1 MHSLVSI
8 VGVVLSRQEN
18 YQEWFRKIKNTL
30 IFNDLWE
37 EICEGKDD
45 NDPEQPTDARQLVI
59 WKSNDKNAHALIF
72 VSVTEE
78 VSRHIISNTTMF
90 KVLEKL
96 KDLYD
101 SHSEL
106 EIIQL
111 LMKLFNLELKD
122 NNPMKLASEIKSLF
136 HDIDSTS
143 VKVDLQLTTFIK
155 PYILPIHTT

>member
-8 VGVVLSRQEN
+8 VGVVLSGQEN

-37 EICEGKDD
+37 EICEGNDD

-59 WKSNDKNAHALIF
+59 WKSKDKKAHALISS
-72 VSVTEE
+72 SVTEE
-78 VSRHIISNTTMF
+78 VSRHILSSTTTF
-90 KVLEKL
+90 KALEKL

-122 NNPMKLASEIKSLF
+122 NNPMKLASEISSF
-136 HDIDSTS
+136 S
-143 VKVDLQLTTFIK
+143 
-155 PYILPIHTT
+155 